1 MQCFSLDLAWK
12 INGTKIEAE
21 CFSLQCVEFPFATP
35 IVILLETKIVCFE
48 EKLCIALEHEG
59 FFHLSKY
66 FQNHMDT

>member
-1 MQCFSLDLAWK
+1 MNIFRYFKMQYFSLDLALK
-12 INGTKIEAE
+12 INGIKIKAE
-21 CFSLQCVEFPFATP
+21 CFSLQCAQFFFATL
-35 IVILLETKIVCFE
+35 ICVFE